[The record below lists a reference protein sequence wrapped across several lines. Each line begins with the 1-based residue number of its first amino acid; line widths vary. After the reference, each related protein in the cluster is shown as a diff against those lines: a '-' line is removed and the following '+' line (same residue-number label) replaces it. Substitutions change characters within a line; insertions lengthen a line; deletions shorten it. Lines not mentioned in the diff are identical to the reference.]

1 MAISTT
7 INTKD
12 IKVALVDDH
21 VLIRSSVAKLVAGFP
36 NCSVLFEA
44 DNGRHCIQFLEK
56 HMLPDVLLLDISM
69 PVMDGF
75 ETALYVAQHFPF
87 VRILALTMSTDERS
101 IVKMLRNGARGYI
114 SKNIPPETLLEAIT
128 TMAEK
133 NLYIP
138 EDISKKLLSGL
149 QLDLTE
155 VVPVSSLSEKEIE
168 FLRWIPSDFTYIEI
182 AKKMNVSPRTVDDY
196 RDRLQKKLKVTSRMG
211 LAIYAIRN
219 DLSFL

>member
-1 MAISTT
+1 MAVSTV
-7 INTKD
+7 NMKD

-21 VLIRSSVAKLVAGFP
+21 ILMRNSLAQMVGNFP
-36 NCSVLFEA
+36 NCSVLFQA

-56 HMLPDVLLLDISM
+56 HIIPDVLLLDIAM

-101 IVKMLRNGARGYI
+101 IVKMLRNGARGYV
-114 SKNIPPETLLEAIT
+114 SKNISPEILLEGIN

-133 NLYIP
+133 NLFIP

-155 VVPVSSLSEKEIE
+155 VVPVSALNEKEIE
-168 FLRWIPSDFTYIEI
+168 FLRWIPSDLTYIEI

-196 RDRLQKKLKVTSRMG
+196 RDKLQKKLKVESRMG

-219 DLSFL
+219 DLSFM